1 MKNLKNNSMD
11 NMENFRLFDFLS
23 QLQQMPSKTDALAA
37 KENGVWRKYDT
48 QEYIETVN
56 ILSYAFIQIGIKPGD
71 RIGLISN
78 NRPEWNFIDYACLQ
92 TGSISTPLYPT
103 ISDNDLKHVIGDA
116 GITYFFVANKEMYN
130 KVKACSANSSI
141 KEIYTFSKTEGV
153 PCLEDLIALGKNNPH
168 VEELEKIKAGIKNTD
183 LATLIYTSGTTG
195 NPKGVML
202 SHKNFVSNVYAT
214 KDLCPFQFEWRALS
228 FLPLNHVYE
237 RMISYL
243 YISRGMS
250 VYYAESIETIGD
262 NLKEV
267 KPQVFVT
274 VPRLLEKVY
283 EKIVTT
289 GSQLTG
295 IKKILFYWALNL
307 GLRYQQHGANGW
319 WYEFQLSLANK
330 IIFNKWREALGG
342 NIVGIVSGG
351 SALQP
356 RLAKVFHAAKIKV
369 LEGYGLTET
378 SPVIAVNNHSDE
390 NTKIGTVGPI
400 ISNVQVKFEEDGEIC
415 VKGPN
420 VMLGYY
426 NLPELTKESFD
437 ADGWFHTGDIGI
449 LEDGK
454 FLKITD
460 RKKEMFK
467 TSGGKYITPQ
477 ITENKLK
484 ESRFIEQA
492 MVVGE
497 NEKFPSAFVVPS
509 FAFLKTWC
517 EKHNIAYTTNAEM
530 ISDER
535 IKNRIMEE
543 VEHTNNGLAQYEKIK
558 KIELLPKE
566 WSIESG
572 EMTPKMSLKRKK
584 IMLDNKVAYGH
595 IYPS

>member
-1 MKNLKNNSMD
+1 MTGV
-11 NMENFRLFDFLS
+11 
-23 QLQQMPSKTDALAA
+23 QTCAL
-37 KENGVWRKYDT
+37 
-48 QEYIETVN
+48 
-56 ILSYAFIQIGIKPGD
+56 P
-71 RIGLISN
+71 IS
-78 NRPEWNFIDYACLQ
+78 
-92 TGSISTPLYPT
+92 
-103 ISDNDLKHVIGDA
+103 
-116 GITYFFVANKEMYN
+116 
-130 KVKACSANSSI
+130 
-141 KEIYTFSKTEGV
+141 
-153 PCLEDLIALGKNNPH
+153 
-168 VEELEKIKAGIKNTD
+168 
-183 LATLIYTSGTTG
+183 
-195 NPKGVML
+195 
-202 SHKNFVSNVYAT
+202 
-214 KDLCPFQFEWRALS
+214 
-228 FLPLNHVYE
+228 
-237 RMISYL
+237 
-243 YISRGMS
+243 
-250 VYYAESIETIGD
+250 
-262 NLKEV
+262 
-267 KPQVFVT
+267 
-274 VPRLLEKVY
+274 
-283 EKIVTT
+283 
-289 GSQLTG
+289 
-295 IKKILFYWALNL
+295 
-307 GLRYQQHGANGW
+307 
-319 WYEFQLSLANK
+319 NK
-330 IIFNKWREALGG
+330 IIFNKWRAALGG

-378 SPVIAVNNHSDE
+378 SPVISVNNHADE
-390 NTKIGTVGPI
+390 NIKIGSVGPI

-497 NEKFPSAFVVPS
+497 NEKFPSAFIVPS

-517 EKHNIAYTTNAEM
+517 EKHSIAYTTNTEM
-530 ISDER
+530 IADDR
-535 IKNRIMEE
+535 IKNRIMKE
-543 VEHTNNGLAQYEKIK
+543 VESTNNGLAQYEKIK

-584 IMLDNKVAYGH
+584 ILADNKIAYEQ
-595 IYPS
+595 IYQN